1 MLKVYMVEDE
11 IGIRESVRESLDW
24 QSTGFEYLGDAPDGE
39 IAIKSIRKLKPDIVI
54 TDIKMPFMDGL
65 ELAKVVRTEL
75 PDTRFVILSGHDDFS
90 YAQQAI
96 RLGVSEYL
104 LKPISLSELIQ
115 SINRVAVEI
124 HNERDSAGSDSSGVR
139 KQRRNSFLHDL
150 LSGVLAPAEIFTGLG
165 DHGITLGENYYVA
178 TFIKVDLKGYN
189 LSRDVGIGEI
199 IQRAANQSKGIE
211 LDWNKG
217 EYVVIFQG
225 EDEPATIEAARQ
237 ALVSVHE
244 RIEEEFANAVY
255 SGLGTATERLQE
267 IGQSFAEAE
276 NAVNYALFTGSSQPC
291 LAGQAINAQKT
302 PNFALSE
309 VLDKGSDILHYGD
322 LSTAKQFSSEIRKA
336 VADSSGGGGIAL
348 RYAYI
353 DILMTAA
360 KTVRDMNIELADF
373 FPDCSEWGGK
383 AFSIKTPIQLEETVV
398 TLFERFLTYQQNHLA
413 NRYGELLAKAKQ
425 YIDASY
431 NDPNLSLQKVAKAVH
446 VSPTHFSAVF
456 SRETGETFSDY
467 LAKIRMANARRFLKT
482 TAMSAAEIS
491 EKVGYK
497 DPQYFSRVFKREVGM
512 SIRSFRTKA

>member
-1 MLKVYMVEDE
+1 MLKVFMVEDE
-11 IGIRESVRESLDW
+11 IGIRQSVRESLDW
-24 QSTGFEYLGDAPDGE
+24 QSAGFEYLGDAPDGE

-65 ELAKVVRTEL
+65 ELTKVVRNEL

-104 LKPISLSELIQ
+104 LKPISPAELMQ

-124 HNERDSAGSDSSGVR
+124 HTARDSSGSDNAGIRRQR
-139 KQRRNSFLHDL
+139 KDSFLHDML
-150 LSGVLAPAEIFTGLG
+150 AGILAPAEIFSGLG
-165 DHGITLGENYYVA
+165 EHGITLVDNYYVA
-178 TFIKVDLKGYN
+178 TFIKVDLKGYS
-189 LSRDVGIGEI
+189 LSRDVGITEI
-199 IQRAANQSKGIE
+199 IQRAAAQAQGVMLE
-211 LDWNKG
+211 WGKG

-225 EDEPATIEAARQ
+225 DDETGTIELARQ
-237 ALVSVHE
+237 QLTEMHE
-244 RIEEEFANAVY
+244 RIEEEYASAIY
-255 SGLGTATERLQE
+255 SGVGKTTERLQE

-276 NAVNYALFTGSSQPC
+276 NAVNFALFTGLSQPC
-291 LAGQAINAQKT
+291 LADSAISAEK
-302 PNFALSE
+302 ALNLALTE
-309 VLDKGSDILHYGD
+309 VLDNGSDILHYGD
-322 LSTAKQFSSEIRKA
+322 LTAAKQFAAEVRIA
-336 VADSSGGGGIAL
+336 VADSSGGGIAL

-353 DILMTAA
+353 DILLTAA
-360 KTVRDMNIELADF
+360 KTARDMNIELADF
-373 FPDCSEWGGK
+373 LPDCSEWGGK
-383 AFSIKTPIQLEETVV
+383 AFALKTPIQLEEKII
-398 TLFERFLTYQQNHLA
+398 TLFELFLTYRQKHLA

-425 YIDASY
+425 YIDANY
-431 NDPNLSLQKVAKAVH
+431 HDPNLSLQKVAKAVH

-467 LAKIRMANARRFLKT
+467 LAKVRMANARRFLKT

-512 SIRSFRTKA
+512 SIRSFRSKA

>member
-1 MLKVYMVEDE
+1 MLKVFMVEDE

-24 QSTGFEYLGDAPDGE
+24 QSAGFEYLGDAPDGE

-75 PDTRFVILSGHDDFS
+75 PDTRFVILSGHGDFS

-96 RLGVSEYL
+96 RLGGSEYL
-104 LKPISLSELIQ
+104 LKPISPAELMQ

-124 HNERDSAGSDSSGVR
+124 HNERDSAGSDSSGIR

-150 LSGVLAPAEIFTGLG
+150 LSGVLVPAEIFAGLG
-165 DHGITLGENYYVA
+165 EHGITLVENYYVA
-178 TFIKVDLKGYN
+178 AFIKVDLKGYN
-189 LSRDVGIGEI
+189 LSRDVGIGEMV
-199 IQRAANQSKGIE
+199 QRTANQAKGIT

-225 EDEPATIEAARQ
+225 EDEQAAIEVARQ
-237 ALVSVHE
+237 ALISLHE
-244 RIEEEFANAVY
+244 RIEAEFANAVY

-291 LAGQAINAQKT
+291 LAGQTVNGRSA
-302 PNFALSE
+302 PDLALSE

-322 LSTAKQFSSEIRKA
+322 LGAAKQLASEIRKA
-336 VADSSGGGGIAL
+336 VADSSGGGIAL

-360 KTVRDMNIELADF
+360 KAAGDMNIELADF
-373 FPDCSEWGGK
+373 LPDFSEWGGK
-383 AFSIKTPIQLEETVV
+383 AFSIKTPIQLEERVI
-398 TLFERFLTYQQNHLA
+398 TLFERFLTYRQNHLA

-431 NDPNLSLQKVAKAVH
+431 HDPNLSLQKVAKAVH